1 MQLKKCRNCN
11 SKKISNLFTLG
22 NQSFT
27 GKFPEYPN
35 QIVKKGEI
43 NLVICNKCNLVQLGN
58 RFDLKYLYGPS
69 YGYRTGINQT
79 MTNHVQQIT
88 RYLKNK
94 VKLSKGE
101 SVLDIASNDGTLLN
115 FYDKNIIKFGIDP
128 LVKKYLSNYK
138 KINYKISSF
147 FNYNKVAKK
156 YKKKFKIITAL
167 SVFYDLENPN
177 LFLQGIEKL
186 LDSKGIALIEIADLY
201 SILKKKMFDTIC
213 HEHLEYYSTEVLINM
228 FEKNSLKLIDI
239 KENDINGSSKQF
251 YLAKIN
257 SNLRVNLK
265 KINNVIKKEKNLK
278 MNKIKT
284 FYNFKNE
291 IDKIKLKLINKLN
304 QIKNNNGR
312 IHGYGASTKGN
323 VLLQYFGI
331 DNKYLDFIAERNP
344 KKYGCYTPGTKIKII
359 SEKKS
364 RALKP
369 DFYLVLPWH
378 FKEEIIKRES
388 SALKSGTKFIFPLP
402 NLKII
407 SK

>member
-1 MQLKKCRNCN
+1 M
-11 SKKISNLFTLG
+11 
-22 NQSFT
+22 
-27 GKFPEYPN
+27 
-35 QIVKKGEI
+35 
-43 NLVICNKCNLVQLGN
+43 
-58 RFDLKYLYGPS
+58 
-69 YGYRTGINQT
+69 
-79 MTNHVQQIT
+79 HQIT

-101 SVLDIASNDGTLLN
+101 AVLDIASNDGTLLN

-228 FEKNSLKLIDI
+228 FEKNRLKLIDI
-239 KENDINGSSKQF
+239 KENNINGSSKQF
-251 YLAKIN
+251 YIAKIN
-257 SNLRVNLK
+257 SSLRVNLR
-265 KINNVIKKEKNLK
+265 KINNVIKKEKKLK
-278 MNKIKT
+278 MNKINT
-284 FYNFKNE
+284 FYDFKNE

-388 SALKSGTKFIFPLP
+388 SALKSGTKLIFPLP
-402 NLKII
+402 NLKIV